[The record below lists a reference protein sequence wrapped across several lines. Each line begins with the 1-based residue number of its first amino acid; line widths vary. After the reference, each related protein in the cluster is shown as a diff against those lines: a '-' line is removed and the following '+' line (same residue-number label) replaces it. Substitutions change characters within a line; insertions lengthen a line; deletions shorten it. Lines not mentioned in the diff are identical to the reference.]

1 MLVKNRQTKPG
12 GGAASPSARRGG
24 DAPQRRCCDALAE
37 MTSLRGQLLIAGPAL
52 LDPNFWRTVVLV
64 AEHSDEGALGLVLNR
79 PSETT
84 VGEAVPQLE
93 DVVDRHERVF
103 IGGPVQPS
111 AVIVLAEFE
120 DPSDAA
126 LIAFDDVG
134 VLGTDSSLEAIG
146 AGVRAARAFVGH
158 GGWGAG
164 QLDSE
169 LERGDWILEAARRE
183 DAFGSAPHELWSTVL
198 SRKGGS
204 YALVAR
210 MPPDPS
216 SN

>member
-1 MLVKNRQTKPG
+1 
-12 GGAASPSARRGG
+12 
-24 DAPQRRCCDALAE
+24 
-37 MTSLRGQLLIAGPAL
+37 LIAGPTL
-52 LDPNFWRTVVLV
+52 LDPNFWRTVVLIV
-64 AEHSDEGALGLVLNR
+64 EHNDEGALGLVLNR

-84 VGEAVPQLE
+84 VGEAVSELEELVDGADQLY
-93 DVVDRHERVF
+93 

-111 AVIVLAEFE
+111 SVIVLAQFE

-134 VLGTDSSLEAIG
+134 VLGTGSSPEEVA
-146 AGVRAARAFVGH
+146 AGVRTGRAFVGH
-158 GGWGAG
+158 AGWGAG

-169 LERGDWILEAARRE
+169 LERGDWILEPGRLS
-183 DAFGSAPHELWSTVL
+183 DAFTDDPRGLWSDVL
-198 SRKGGS
+198 TRKGGS

-216 SN
+216 VN